1 MGWCCNVV
9 AKPFP
14 AMPASHM
21 DAGSRY
27 GCSTSNLVLF
37 FKSILKGQWR
47 MAQDLVPLNSCGT
60 PKGSGRE
67 KGITR
72 DVSPALGGKEQ
83 GTQLLT
89 VTLPVS
95 ENGDGPLM
103 LGVLLEWSFY
113 RSDTFHL
120 PSQGLFTDLSE
131 QDSRPVRC
139 VCPPQSIHR
148 SRFFSI
154 QLHLKHCTTYSFLY
168 PLKKCSR
175 SSIGSED
182 QVVIHVHL
190 GVLFH
195 PFSGV
200 SHRGSPVQKMYFTF
214 EPQTHRWFLRLGNPH
229 QSKAFI
235 KFGRPT
241 PDQVTSTGPLSAPIL
256 AFLG

>member
-1 MGWCCNVV
+1 MC
-9 AKPFP
+9 
-14 AMPASHM
+14 M
-21 DAGSRY
+21 
-27 GCSTSNLVLF
+27 STS
-37 FKSILKGQWR
+37 
-47 MAQDLVPLNSCGT
+47 
-60 PKGSGRE
+60 E
-67 KGITR
+67 
-72 DVSPALGGKEQ
+72 
-83 GTQLLT
+83 
-89 VTLPVS
+89 
-95 ENGDGPLM
+95 
-103 LGVLLEWSFY
+103 Y
-113 RSDTFHL
+113 
-120 PSQGLFTDLSE
+120 
-131 QDSRPVRC
+131 
-139 VCPPQSIHR
+139 PQIQV
-148 SRFFSI
+148 FSI

-256 AFLG
+256 AFLGWSHSLGQTTNGPISCVHLQMCNLIRDTPPEPPDQVPRPNSCKHQWMPWYDLAHPNPGSHESKEAQSGQLLGH